1 MSLPRPLFMKLVAA
15 AIEYTNMTGDVNVKR
30 AFVLPTTIL
39 MVLALAAS
47 ICSSQGVTVDGQ
59 REKAITLELQG
70 NNIEAENAWRGVLKT
85 HPENAEAF
93 AHLGL
98 LEARRGRYSQA
109 VPLYRKAFALNPKMP
124 GLRLNLGLSQ
134 FKSGALKEAVQNF
147 TALLK
152 QESPSS
158 AEAQRLT
165 ILTGM
170 SYYGLAEYAAAIP
183 YLKAAAAYDHQ
194 SLWLRLA
201 LAQSC
206 LGSKQFECVLDV
218 DREILALNAE
228 SAEADMLDGEAL
240 DEMRDHAGAIE
251 QFQAAAKV
259 DPKMPNVHFALGYV
273 LWTQNRLEDA
283 AKEFEAELANTP
295 NHPQALIYL
304 ADVRI
309 KLGDSAA
316 AQPLIEKAN
325 KIDSRIALGHLDLGI
340 IYASAGLKTKALR
353 EMKIAEEQ
361 NPNDQNVHWRL
372 ARLYK
377 SIGRNDEAKVEF
389 DKTRSV
395 QRAADETVFSKLQHG
410 QANGKLSG
418 STSNIP
424 DH

>member
-1 MSLPRPLFMKLVAA
+1 
-15 AIEYTNMTGDVNVKR
+15 MTGDVDVKQSS
-30 AFVLPTTIL
+30 VLPTMIL

-47 ICSSQGVTVDGQ
+47 ICSSQGVTADGQ
-59 REKAITLELQG
+59 REKAIALELQG
-70 NNIEAENAWRGVLKT
+70 NNIEAENAWHGFLNT
-85 HPENAEAF
+85 HPENAEAY

-98 LEARRGRYSQA
+98 LEARQERYSQA
-109 VPLYRKAFALNPKMP
+109 VPLYRKALALNPKMA

-165 ILTGM
+165 ILIGM
-170 SYYGLAEYAAAIP
+170 SHYGLAEYPAAIP
-183 YLKAAAAYDHQ
+183 YLKAAAAYDRQ

-206 LGSKQFECVLDV
+206 LGSKQFECVLAV

-228 SAEADMLDGEAL
+228 SAEADMLAGEAL
-240 DEMRDHAGAIE
+240 DEMRDHAGAIQ

-273 LWTQNRLEDA
+273 LWTQNQLEDA
-283 AKEFEAELANTP
+283 AKEFDAELANIS
-295 NHPQALIYL
+295 NSPQALIYL
-304 ADVRI
+304 ADVHI
-309 KLGDSAA
+309 KLGDPTA
-316 AQPLIEKAN
+316 AQPLLEKAIE
-325 KIDSRIALGHLDLGI
+325 IDPRIALGHLDLGI
-340 IYASAGLKTKALR
+340 IYASAGRKTEALR
-353 EMKIAEEQ
+353 EMKTAEEQ

-372 ARLYK
+372 ARFYK
-377 SIGRNDEAKVEF
+377 SIGRNEEARVEF
-389 DKTRSV
+389 NRTQSV
-395 QRAADETVFSKLQHG
+395 GKAADESVFSKLKHE
-410 QANGKLSG
+410 QASG
-418 STSNIP
+418 RPSGLDSNIP